1 MGRRKEF
8 IGTVVSDKMQ
18 KTVIVR
24 IMHLS
29 KHHKYGRIIKRYN
42 KYKAHDEKESAK
54 LGDQVKIV
62 QTRPM
67 SKDKRF
73 RVVAVVK
80 KAPLADVQI
89 KDS

>member
-1 MGRRKEF
+1 MYRRKEF
-8 IGTVVSDKMQ
+8 VGIVVGDKMQ

-42 KYKAHDEKESAK
+42 KYKAHDEKELAK
-54 LGDQVKIV
+54 LGDQVKII

-73 RVVAVVK
+73 RVAEVVK
-80 KAPLADVQI
+80 KAALPEVQI
-89 KDS
+89 KGE

>member
-8 IGTVVSDKMQ
+8 IGIVVSDKMQ

-29 KHHKYGRIIKRYN
+29 KHYKYGRIIKRFN

-54 LGDQVKIV
+54 LGDQVKII

-73 RVVAVVK
+73 RVAAVVK
-80 KAPLADVQI
+80 KAPLAEVQI